1 MRVCSFIQLRTAAE
15 MNFIKKKKK
24 KKIERKKSNPPNFS
38 ISFIFPGYISYG
50 RKRANIREGE
60 KNKTTIK
67 ENVSINKKKS
77 REKGKHP
84 RHLHSHFPLF
94 FHGTL
99 TLNNSQSNFFQTGN
113 LLYRP
118 SFECSA
124 RSEVTKGSCVSVG
137 GERFRVCSDLLFNI
151 KG

>member
-1 MRVCSFIQLRTAAE
+1 

-67 ENVSINKKKS
+67 ENVSINKKKVEK
-77 REKGKHP
+77 RENTHAIYIAIF
-84 RHLHSHFPLF
+84 HSFSTVP
-94 FHGTL
+94 
-99 TLNNSQSNFFQTGN
+99 
-113 LLYRP
+113 
-118 SFECSA
+118 
-124 RSEVTKGSCVSVG
+124 
-137 GERFRVCSDLLFNI
+137 
-151 KG
+151 